1 MMGGVMKQQGTGW
14 RGLWLAAALLA
25 GGLAGASPAG
35 AADIEEDPAA
45 AYRLSRE
52 ASRVCTDGCMGR
64 CRTDR
69 TDCKDGKT
77 GEDTENCPAQ
87 FQICARRCVVSCS
100 PK

>member
-1 MMGGVMKQQGTGW
+1 MKQQVTRW
-14 RGLWLAAALLA
+14 RGLWLAAAVMA
-25 GGLAGASPAG
+25 GGLAGAGPAG

-45 AYRLSRE
+45 AFRLSRQ
-52 ASRVCTDGCMGR
+52 ASRVCTDGCIAG

-69 TDCKDGKT
+69 TDCKDGRT
-77 GEDTENCPAQ
+77 GEGQENCRAQ